1 MTQEEIKLFFD
12 FWAGQVIDSVFF
24 ICIVTIIVESVIKDY
39 LRLFADEKKKL
50 DKNRDLDK
58 ELAENF
64 EVYKE
69 KIGHK
74 ISIYES
80 LFIWCAISSLG
91 SGGRVAITLFKSG
104 VSAFK
109 LPDGTAISLFL
120 RFLIY
125 LNLLFVF
132 YHLSKDKRIK
142 EGIIK
147 DDGNT
152 GLFVINICAVIMF
165 VVFFGLVIGL
175 NVI

>member
-12 FWAGQVIDSVFF
+12 FWAGRVIASVFF
-24 ICIVTIIVESVIKDY
+24 ACIVSIIVASVFTDY
-39 LRLFADEKKKL
+39 LRLFADDKKEL
-50 DKNRDLDK
+50 DDNRALDK

-64 EVYKE
+64 EIFKE
-69 KIGHK
+69 KTGHK
-74 ISIYES
+74 TSLYES
-80 LFIWCAISSLG
+80 LIIWCGISSLG

-152 GLFVINICAVIMF
+152 GLFVINVCAVIMF
-165 VVFFGLVIGL
+165 VVFFGLVIVL
-175 NVI
+175 NFI

>member
-1 MTQEEIKLFFD
+1 MTQEEVKLFFD
-12 FWAGQVIDSVFF
+12 FWAGQVIGSVFF
-24 ICIVTIIVESVIKDY
+24 ACIVAIIVASVIKDY

-50 DKNRDLDK
+50 DKNRGLDK

-69 KIGHK
+69 KIEHK
-74 ISIYES
+74 ISIYKS

-91 SGGRVAITLFKSG
+91 SGGRVAITLFESG

-109 LPDGTAISLFL
+109 FPDGIAISLFL

-152 GLFVINICAVIMF
+152 GLFIINVCAVIMF
-165 VVFFGLVIGL
+165 VVFFGLVISL
-175 NVI
+175 NLA

>member
-1 MTQEEIKLFFD
+1 MGRSNYCLSFF
-12 FWAGQVIDSVFF
+12 V
-24 ICIVTIIVESVIKDY
+24 CIVAIIVSGVITDY
-39 LRLFADEKKKL
+39 LRLFADEKKEL
-50 DKNRDLDK
+50 DKNRDLNK

-64 EVYKE
+64 EIFKE
-69 KIGHK
+69 KTGHK

-80 LFIWCAISSLG
+80 LFIWCVISSLG
-91 SGGRVAITLFKSG
+91 SGGRVAITLFESG

-109 LPDGTAISLFL
+109 LPDGTGISLFL

-152 GLFVINICAVIMF
+152 GLFVINVCAVIML
-165 VVFFGLVIGL
+165 VVFFGLVISL
-175 NVI
+175 NFA